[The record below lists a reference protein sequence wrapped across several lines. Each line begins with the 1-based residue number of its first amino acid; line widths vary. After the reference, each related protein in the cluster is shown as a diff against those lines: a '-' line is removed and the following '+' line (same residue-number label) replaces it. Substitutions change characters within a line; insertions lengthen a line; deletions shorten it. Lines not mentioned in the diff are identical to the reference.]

1 MLSPMRSPADRPRC
15 PHRPPCPGCPRFGEA
30 GISREARAALASLCG
45 ESGLPSPDVMEGPA
59 FGYRHRARLAVRGR
73 PASPKLGVFQEGSHR
88 IVDVPRCLVH
98 HPLINEV
105 AAAVKQAVRD
115 SGVAPYAERAHRG
128 ELRYVQVVVERSSAS
143 AQVVLVGN
151 SDDPAALQPLA
162 GALESALGRRL
173 HSLWWNGNPAR
184 TNTILGPRWHRWS
197 GPTAVCEELGGARI
211 FFPPGAFG
219 QANLDLFER
228 LVARVA
234 SWVPDGARVVEF
246 HAGCGA
252 IGLGLLPRIASIAF
266 NEVVPDALDG
276 LALGLAAL
284 SPSERARATVL
295 PGAAAEFTE
304 AARHADVVIV
314 DPPRR
319 GLDEKLLDALVRE
332 PPARLIAV
340 SCSLDAFL
348 REVRAF
354 RGAGRLRLDAVV
366 PFALFPH
373 TAHVETLACF
383 VRD

>member
-1 MLSPMRSPADRPRC
+1 MRSPADRPRC

-30 GISREARAALASLCG
+30 GIAREARAALASLCA
-45 ESGLPSPDVMEGPA
+45 EAGLPPPDVMEGPA
-59 FGYRHRARLAVRGR
+59 FGYRHRTRLAVRGR
-73 PASPKLGVFQEGSHR
+73 SASPKLGVFQEGSHR

-98 HPLINEV
+98 HPLINQV
-105 AAAVKQAVRD
+105 AAAVKQAVRV
-115 SGVAPYAERAHRG
+115 SRVAPYAEHAHRG
-128 ELRYVQVVVERSSAS
+128 ELRYVQVVVERSSTS

-151 SDDPAALQPLA
+151 SDDPAPLQPLA
-162 GALESALGRRL
+162 SALESTLGRRL

-197 GPTAVCEELGGARI
+197 GPAAVCEDLGGARI

-252 IGLGLLPRIASIAF
+252 IALGLLPRVASIAF
-266 NEVVPDALDG
+266 NEVVPDAIEG

-295 PGAAAEFTE
+295 PGAAAAFTD
-304 AARHADVVIV
+304 AVRDADVVIV

-319 GLDEKLLDALVRE
+319 GLDEELLDVLVRE
-332 PPARLIAV
+332 PPAQLIAV

-348 REVRAF
+348 REARTLLD
-354 RGAGRLRLDAVV
+354 AGRLRLHAVV
-366 PFALFPH
+366 PVALFPH
-373 TAHVETLACF
+373 TAHVETLARF
-383 VRD
+383 VRA